1 MCALFQS
8 RRFTALPSD
17 KNNEQCIGSHIFCPT
32 KTRFITYYQ
41 LFCGKLEAAVHSCFV
56 EQLFSKLLKIFKKSQ
71 VVGSD
76 FSKFLQ
82 STTIVKIDV
91 LLGII
96 FHNCQANKYMT
107 FLLNVLRICEESQ
120 VAFYYCTD
128 VTLVVCYLY
137 NLQRHSQN
145 PVKHL

>member
-1 MCALFQS
+1 MV
-8 RRFTALPSD
+8 LPSD
-17 KNNEQCIGSHIFCPT
+17 KNNEQCIGSQIFCPT

-82 STTIVKIDV
+82 SAAIVKIGV

-96 FHNCQANKYMT
+96 FHNRQTNKYMT
-107 FLLNVLRICEESQ
+107 CPISVLLNILRICEESQ

-128 VTLVVCYLY
+128 VILVDFYLY
-137 NLQRHSQN
+137 NLQRRSQN
-145 PVKHL
+145 PVEHL